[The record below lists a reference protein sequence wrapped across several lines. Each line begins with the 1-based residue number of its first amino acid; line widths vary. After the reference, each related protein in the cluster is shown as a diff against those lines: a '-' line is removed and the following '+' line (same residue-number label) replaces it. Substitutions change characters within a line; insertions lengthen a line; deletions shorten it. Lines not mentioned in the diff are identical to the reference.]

1 MQTEY
6 AEIAK
11 TLQLYFDGFYYGDV
25 AMLRRVF
32 HPACHLSNASEG
44 KLAHDDMETVFARVA
59 GRVSPAKNGEARRDA
74 VLGIDVSSTVSA
86 LARVQIAIGP
96 RLFTDYL
103 NLLKLD
109 GEWRI
114 IAKVFSWVTIP
125 AATQVRAAE

>member
-11 TLQLYFDGFYYGDV
+11 TLQLYFNGFYNGDV
-25 AMLRRVF
+25 AMLKRVF
-32 HPACHLSNASEG
+32 HPACHLSNAGEG
-44 KLAHDDMETVFARVA
+44 KLAHDDMETVYARVA
-59 GRVSPAKNGEARRDA
+59 SRVSPAKNGEARRDA
-74 VLGIDVSSTVSA
+74 VLGIDVSSPVSA

-125 AATQVRAAE
+125 AATQARAAE